1 MVPAASPSEVTADRH
16 VETVDSATGG
26 LSRAARFAWFGFAVA
41 ALVALDLLDLTV
53 WGVAVPIVAVLLWR
67 FVPDL
72 RMPSRWAP
80 CRADLLAVGA
90 LWIAVVG
97 SFWLAFE
104 VFTTDR
110 VAGLFLTFAAG
121 MLIGVVG
128 PLAWVV
134 WRGDEPLS
142 ALGLTT
148 QRLGATIGFGL
159 VLAATQFAM
168 TLWGYDL
175 PEPVAWVPLLV
186 MSLVVGA
193 FEAVFF
199 RGFVQGRLEAS
210 FGAGPAVIGAAILYS
225 LYHVGYGMGGEEM
238 VFLFGLG
245 VVYATAY
252 RLVTNVLVLWP
263 LLTPLGAFYNNVD
276 AGDIDLPWASIAG
289 FVDVAVL
296 MALAIWLTHRRAVR
310 SSGSSIVQ

>member
-1 MVPAASPSEVTADRH
+1 
-16 VETVDSATGG
+16 
-26 LSRAARFAWFGFAVA
+26 
-41 ALVALDLLDLTV
+41 
-53 WGVAVPIVAVLLWR
+53 
-67 FVPDL
+67 
-72 RMPSRWAP
+72 
-80 CRADLLAVGA
+80 
-90 LWIAVVG
+90 
-97 SFWLAFE
+97 
-104 VFTTDR
+104 
-110 VAGLFLTFAAG
+110 
-121 MLIGVVG
+121 
-128 PLAWVV
+128 
-134 WRGDEPLS
+134 
-142 ALGLTT
+142 
-148 QRLGATIGFGL
+148 
-159 VLAATQFAM
+159 
-168 TLWGYDL
+168 
-175 PEPVAWVPLLV
+175 VAWVPLLV

-296 MALAIWLTHRRAVR
+296 MALAIWLTDRRAVR